1 MRALDDEWNRTPMNA
16 DEKEIIEILKRSPQ
30 TFLSMREI
38 SKRLGRGRLFE
49 QDRNWARP
57 ILLRMEMDGL
67 LEANPYGEYRL
78 RVDVNDTQ
86 SFYQALDR
94 SEASLGE
101 TTIFTMDDVAPR
113 SETPVADSDKSS

>member
-1 MRALDDEWNRTPMNA
+1 MNA

-101 TTIFTMDDVAPR
+101 TTIFTIDDVAPR